1 MKHILCLQHVP
12 FEGPGYF
19 EKAFAEFGC
28 TLERRLVPKDGLP
41 AAAPDAL
48 LVMGGPMSVND
59 PEPWIAAETDF
70 IRAQVARGIPYLG
83 ICLGSQF
90 LAKAVGG
97 EVKPGPAPEI
107 GLVSVRLTAAAKHDP
122 LFAHFPDQSQVF
134 EWHGEGILLPD
145 GAIPLAGSALF
156 PVQAFRYGRAAYGL
170 LFHLEIEA
178 AGVDA
183 LCHHCP
189 GDVERADRTLDDV
202 EEEVSPHLSRLNMM
216 ARRLV
221 RHFVELIP

>member
-1 MKHILCLQHVP
+1 MRRVLCLQHVP

-19 EKAFAEFGC
+19 QKAFEEFGC
-28 TLERRLVPKDGLP
+28 TVERCLVPKDGLP

-59 PEPWIAAETDF
+59 ADPWLAAEIDF
-70 IRAQVARGIPYLG
+70 IRDQVARGVPFLG
-83 ICLGSQF
+83 ICLGSQL

-97 EVKPGPAPEI
+97 EVHPGPAAELGMIP
-107 GLVSVRLTAAAKHDP
+107 LRLTAAAKHDP
-122 LFAHFPDQSQVF
+122 LFAHFPDHTQVF
-134 EWHGEGILLPD
+134 AWHGEGLHLPE
-145 GAIPLAGSALF
+145 GAIPLAGSPLF

-170 LFHLEIEA
+170 LFHLEVEA

-183 LCHHCP
+183 LCQH
-189 GDVERADRTLDDV
+189 GAADVERAGRTRA
-202 EEEVSPHLSRLNMM
+202 EIEAEANPHLSRLNTL
-216 ARRLV
+216 AHQVV